1 MPTLIQPL
9 LKRAMADT
17 ELWRTREVLMAGLRI
32 LFIGDLVGVIGLT
45 MLKRWMPKLIEQ
57 YSADAV
63 IVNGENV
70 ALKGRGIHPK
80 DADAMFALGVKVITT
95 GNHIWALKEI
105 YPYINNHPALIRPA
119 NFPEGVPG
127 KGFVQVEIKGTIV
140 TVMNIMGR
148 TFFREAL
155 SCPFKKADDIIM
167 AVRMKSPVILVDF
180 HAEATSEKTAMGF
193 HLDGRVSAM
202 VGTHTHVQTAD
213 ERVLPN
219 GTAYITD
226 LGSSGSVN
234 SCLGV
239 DAHPVTQRFITQM
252 PYQFIVETKPPYQLT
267 GVVIEVDRTTGK
279 ALSIERVRVVD
290 NEQI

>member
-1 MPTLIQPL
+1 
-9 LKRAMADT
+9 
-17 ELWRTREVLMAGLRI
+17 MAGGLRF
-32 LFIGDLVGVIGLT
+32 LMIGDLVGIIGLT
-45 MLKRWMPKLIEQ
+45 MLKRWMPKLVAEHAI
-57 YSADAV
+57 DCV

-70 ALKGRGIHPK
+70 AAKGRGIHPNDVK
-80 DADAMFALGVKVITT
+80 IMLEMGVKVITT
-95 GNHIWALKEI
+95 GNHIWALREI
-105 YPYINNHPALIRPA
+105 YPCINNTPALLRPA
-119 NFPEGVPG
+119 NFPDSCPG
-127 KGFVQVEIKGTIV
+127 KGFVQVEVKGTIV

-167 AVRMKSPVILVDF
+167 TVRMKSPIILVDF
-180 HAEATSEKTAMGF
+180 HAEATSEKTAMGLY
-193 HLDGRVSAM
+193 LDGKVSGV

-213 ERVLPN
+213 ERVLPG

-239 DAHPVTQRFITQM
+239 DSHSVIQRFITQM
-252 PYQFIVETKPPYQLT
+252 PHTFAVDVKPPYQLL

-279 ALSIERVRVVD
+279 ASSIERIRVVD
-290 NEQI
+290 DQLI